1 MMTVLAPYP
10 IFLMR
15 KRFSMKI
22 DEYFREWS
30 KKEFADPKTC
40 EIRNM
45 KSSII
50 SGRFWNLD
58 FELLAGAPFQTGFR
72 ELASIAEKA

>member
-1 MMTVLAPYP
+1 MMTALAPYP

-22 DEYFREWS
+22 EEYFREWS

-45 KSSII
+45 KSAPI

-58 FELLAGAPFQTGFR
+58 FEFLPGLPFFAGLR

>member
-1 MMTVLAPYP
+1 MMTALAPYL
-10 IFLMR
+10 IFLTR

-22 DEYFREWS
+22 DKYFREWS

-45 KSSII
+45 KSAPI
-50 SGRFWNLD
+50 SSRFWNLD
-58 FELLAGAPFQTGFR
+58 FKLLPGAPFQTGLR